1 MKPAIQIRNLGKQYK
16 LSSSEPYIALRDVIT
31 NGFRNLFANNKK
43 TAEKFWALKDIDL
56 DIMPGERVGIIGRNG
71 AGKSTLLKVISRIT
85 PPTTGEIIING
96 RVGSLL
102 EVGTGFHPEL
112 TGRENIYLNGS
123 ILGLKK
129 AEINK
134 HLDEIIDFS
143 GVEKFIDT
151 PLKRYSSG
159 MQMRLAFSVAAHL
172 QSEILLVDEVL
183 AVGDMEF
190 QKKCIGKM
198 EEVSKSE
205 GRTILFVSH
214 NMDSIRK
221 FCNTTLLLESGKLIS
236 KGKTENVINLYI
248 KNHLETKAEQTWP
261 EGILSY
267 DGNIRLYK
275 VWLHKE
281 TTDINS
287 LFDTTEPI
295 GISAEYEVFKDGL
308 QFTHGINVYN
318 QKNINIFNSHDITTA
333 GKEEKVKKGKYKSTV
348 WVLGNLLPEGIF
360 SISYAIF
367 NPNPLDIFIHE
378 HNVVSFEVFTNF
390 EKLTA
395 RGNYAEDF
403 PGIVRPVLKW
413 ELETAND

>member
-16 LSSSEPYIALRDVIT
+16 LSTSEPYIALRDVIT
-31 NGFRNLFANNKK
+31 NGFRNIFSSNKK

-56 DIMPGERVGIIGRNG
+56 DILPGERVGIIGRNG
-71 AGKSTLLKVISRIT
+71 AGKSTLLKIISRIT
-85 PPTTGEIIING
+85 PPTTGEVLING

-214 NMDSIRK
+214 DLNAVSVLTEKTIYLEFGGIKSYGQTKEVIQRYLQEFKNITSEYTRDKKENKPSITK
-221 FCNTTLLLESGKLIS
+221 VSVITSNSNKIQLHGKPIKISFGIEVPQKQDDLSIAFQIITSEKIPVLHFWLVSNEKLNFYTQGIYELECHIPQLNLYQGNYFLNVYLGDN
-236 KGKTENVINLYI
+236 KGKSVIDSVENV
-248 KNHLETKAEQTWP
+248 TP
-261 EGILSY
+261 
-267 DGNIRLYK
+267 
-275 VWLHKE
+275 
-281 TTDINS
+281 
-287 LFDTTEPI
+287 
-295 GISAEYEVFKDGL
+295 
-308 QFTHGINVYN
+308 
-318 QKNINIFNSHDITTA
+318 
-333 GKEEKVKKGKYKSTV
+333 
-348 WVLGNLLPEGIF
+348 
-360 SISYAIF
+360 
-367 NPNPLDIFIHE
+367 
-378 HNVVSFEVFTNF
+378 FEVVMTGLEPGHSFGWQKGTCIYRENHHWTVSNN
-390 EKLTA
+390 EK
-395 RGNYAEDF
+395 Y
-403 PGIVRPVLKW
+403 I
-413 ELETAND
+413 